1 MIANDT
7 GVVYGMDKTGG
18 SRRGG
23 QVSSTARD
31 IAGSFVAA
39 RQDATALPGFP
50 GEPPANLETSYRVQD
65 EAIALWPDEI
75 AGWKIGRVQPHQVA
89 ALGADRLAGPIF
101 KHFVWTADGDVNFPV
116 YENGFAAVEAEYVF
130 RISKDAAPNKTDWTR
145 DDAAS
150 LISAMHIGVEL
161 AGSPLATIND
171 LGATVVVADFGNN
184 HGLIL
189 GPEVPNWRAK
199 LEAGVTA
206 ETFIDGA
213 SVGKGGASAAAD
225 GPLDALAFL
234 LNHLAKRGK
243 PLKAGQLVSTGAVTG
258 VHDIR
263 IGQRSRVSFNGSGDI
278 FCSAVKAAPNGKGF

>member
-1 MIANDT
+1 MSSIART
-7 GVVYGMDKTGG
+7 
-18 SRRGG
+18 
-23 QVSSTARD
+23 

-39 RQDATALPGFP
+39 RKDARALDGFP
-50 GEPPANLETSYRVQD
+50 GEPPPNLDASYRVQD

-75 AGWKIGRVQPHQVA
+75 AGWKIGRVQAHQAA

-101 KHFVWTADGDVNFPV
+101 KHLVWNADGDVAFPV

-130 RISKDAAPNKTDWTR
+130 RIGKDAPADKTEWTR
-145 DDAAS
+145 DEAID
-150 LISAMHIGVEL
+150 LIGAMHIGVEL

-189 GPEVPNWRAK
+189 GPEVANWRAK
-199 LEAGVTA
+199 LEAGMTA

-213 SVGKGGASAAAD
+213 SVGIGHANATDD
-225 GPLDALAFL
+225 GPLDALVFL
-234 LNHLAKRGK
+234 AKHLAKRGK
-243 PLKAGQLVSTGAVTG
+243 PLKVGQLISTGAVTG

-278 FCSAVKAAPNGKGF
+278 LCSAVKAAPNGKGFA